1 MNYTGTE
8 RRKPNGDFERIAE
21 EAACRAARKILGGFT
36 NHDLETKDG
45 RGELRADLRH
55 LHATRM
61 GVEEFRKVAR
71 SAAIKTAIGGGV
83 AGIGY
88 ALYQAVVSNFK
99 LP

>member
-1 MNYTGTE
+1 MSENDDE
-8 RRKPNGDFERIAE
+8 QVPLNRDLERIAE
-21 EAACRAARKILGGFT
+21 EAACRASRKILGGFT
-36 NHDLETKDG
+36 NHDLDTKEG

-83 AGIGY
+83 AGIGW
-88 ALYQAVVSNFK
+88 AIYQAVVSNFK
-99 LP
+99 GP

>member
-1 MNYTGTE
+1 MNYTGEE
-8 RRKPNGDFERIAE
+8 RRKLNGDLERIAE
-21 EAACRAARKILGGFT
+21 EAACRASAKILGGFT
-36 NHDLETKDG
+36 NHDLDTKEG

-71 SAAIKTAIGGGV
+71 GAAIKTAIGGGV

-88 ALYQAVVSNFK
+88 AIYQAIVSNIK